1 MIETELAKKFI
12 EQVTQYTEYNINI
25 MNDQGVIIAS
35 RDPKRVG
42 AFHEVAYY
50 IVTGGEDIVDTSNQ
64 EDYPGVKPGIN
75 MVITM
80 DGKRE
85 GVVGI
90 TGDPGEIRPVALIT
104 KMAIEAMLKYEKQQE
119 ELRRRRNRKEHFTNL
134 LIHVEYP
141 DPGELRSVAKQLNY
155 SENIIRIPILC
166 KLDDIRPEPFL
177 DMIKSTPGHGAE
189 DISIVPDSSHIL
201 IFKAMREQAQ
211 KVFAD
216 YKYMIAEY
224 LSTALQWLKEQEKE
238 KNCKFYIGS
247 FQENFTQYYNA
258 YRHCKWLEKNV
269 DDGSAAFF
277 YDHMGNYVRSIVPV
291 NELQWMFNVYEK
303 ELSEEFKK
311 TFMEIAGV
319 LIKTNYNLVTASKE
333 LFVHKNTLLYRY
345 NKMKN
350 TFNINPMESSED
362 RFFLEAFYAFL
373 RREH

>member
-25 MNDQGVIIAS
+25 MNEQGVIIAS

-42 AFHEVAYY
+42 SFHEVAYY
-50 IVTGGEDIVDTSNQ
+50 IVTGSEDIVVTSTE

-75 MVITM
+75 MVINIE
-80 DGKRE
+80 GRRE

-90 TGDPGEIRPVALIT
+90 TGDPGEIKPVALIT

-119 ELRRRRNRKEHFTNL
+119 ELRRRRNQKEHFTSL

-155 SENIIRIPILC
+155 SENITRIPILC
-166 KLDDIRPEPFL
+166 RLEDVSPEPFL
-177 DMIKSTPGHGAE
+177 DIIKKGPRHGTE
-189 DISIVPDSSHIL
+189 DISIVLDSSHIL
-201 IFKAMREQAQ
+201 IFKTMPVQKR

-216 YKYMIAEY
+216 YKYIIGEY
-224 LSTALQWLKEQEKE
+224 LSTALKWLREQEKS
-238 KNCKFYIGS
+238 CKFFIGS
-247 FQENFTQYYNA
+247 FQGNFTQYYNA
-258 YRHCKWLEKNV
+258 YRHCKWLEENV
-269 DDGSAAFF
+269 DTAGFAAYF
-277 YDHMGNYVRSIVPV
+277 YDHTGNYVRSVVPV

-303 ELSEEFKK
+303 ELSDEFKK
-311 TFMEIAGV
+311 TFIEIAGV

-345 NKMKN
+345 NKVKDM
-350 TFNINPMESSED
+350 FNINPLESSAD
-362 RFFLEAFYAFL
+362 RFFMEAFYTFL